1 MGALRAARRQ
11 PARPAGL
18 DADRPQG
25 HPAVP
30 LRSAHLVGVLKHTDG
45 PVAHRWGLPE
55 ALIGFGVGLVVSLL
69 TAAIAEAAT
78 GYNANSSAPLPVA
91 VIVANVAG
99 LWAGL
104 AVAAVYASRRHGTGS
119 LAADFG
125 WRVGAWWDLPVGAAV
140 GLACQ
145 YALIPLLYL
154 PFEAFDRSLSDQL
167 SQPVHRDTGAAHTVP
182 EVAVLLLFLAVGAPL
197 IEELFF
203 RGLLLRALLGRM
215 PVPLAVLLTSVFFGL
230 AHFEVV
236 QFAGLAAFGV
246 VLAFLAWRTRR
257 LGLSIGA
264 HMAFNA
270 AAVLSVVSL
279 H

>member
-1 MGALRAARRQ
+1 MGAVRAARRQ

-25 HPAVP
+25 DPPVP

-45 PVAHRWGLPE
+45 SVAHSWGLPE
-55 ALIGFGVGLVVSLL
+55 ALVGFGVGLVVSLL
-69 TAAIAEAAT
+69 TAAVAESAT
-78 GYNANSSAPLPVA
+78 GYHANSSAPLPVA

-104 AVAAVYASRRHGTGS
+104 LAAAVYASRRHGTGS

-125 WRVGAWWDLPVGAAV
+125 WRIDAWWELPVGAAI

-145 YALIPLLYL
+145 YVLIPLLYL
-154 PFEAFDRSLSDQL
+154 PFESFDRSLSDQL

-182 EVAVLLLFLAVGAPL
+182 EVAILLVFLAVGAPL

-203 RGLLLRALLGRM
+203 RGLLLRGLLGRM
-215 PVPLAVLLTSVFFGL
+215 PVPLAVVLSSVLFGL

-236 QFAGLAAFGV
+236 QFGGLAAFGV
-246 VLAFLAWRTRR
+246 VLAYLAWRSRR

-279 H
+279 R

>member
-1 MGALRAARRQ
+1 M
-11 PARPAGL
+11 
-18 DADRPQG
+18 
-25 HPAVP
+25 
-30 LRSAHLVGVLKHTDG
+30 
-45 PVAHRWGLPE
+45 
-55 ALIGFGVGLVVSLL
+55 
-69 TAAIAEAAT
+69 
-78 GYNANSSAPLPVA
+78 

-104 AVAAVYASRRHGTGS
+104 FSAALYASRRHGTGS

-125 WRVGAWWDLPVGAAV
+125 WRVGNWWELPAGAAV

-145 YALIPLLYL
+145 YVLIPLLYL
-154 PFEAFDRSLSDQL
+154 PFEAFDRSLSHQL

-182 EVAVLLLFLAVGAPL
+182 EIAILLLFLAVGAPL

-215 PVPLAVLLTSVFFGL
+215 PVPLAVVLSSVLFAL
-230 AHFEVV
+230 AHFEAV
-236 QFAGLAAFGV
+236 QFAGLAAFGA
-246 VLAFLAWRTRR
+246 VLAYLAWRTRR